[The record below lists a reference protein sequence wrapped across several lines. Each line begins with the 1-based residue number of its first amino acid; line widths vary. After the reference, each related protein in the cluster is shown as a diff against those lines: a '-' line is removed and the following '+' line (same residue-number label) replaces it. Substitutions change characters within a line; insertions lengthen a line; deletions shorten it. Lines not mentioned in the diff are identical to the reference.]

1 MAPKRGCKRKGGK
14 DHGTSRPVPT
24 LREPNL
30 NPTMPNPNTNL
41 ENAEN
46 PDIILYNNIQIMLQ
60 KYPTLFPF
68 LNEKYKLGHD
78 LTQPLEVCVDALF
91 QYLST
96 NHRLLP
102 HFLLFLD
109 PATDVRFGI
118 HTQHLRSLSSQ
129 TREILD
135 HLTTVNQ
142 EPANPNVDV
151 VISPRR
157 QELFDAVHFGTTSVA
172 TVSCSPSEPLPLAL
186 QRPEKEVIG
195 GIPSTAAVQ
204 RPGKEIMG
212 GVPSKTAVQCS
223 GKEVMCRDPST
234 AAVQRPGKEVMGG
247 TPLTAAVQR
256 LGKEIMGPVQPL
268 PMAGF
273 EAPKFYTCGR
283 RGCCAAFFVDVE
295 QTPHRERDHPPV
307 SKEFEACFCSTDNMA
322 CLLYPSTSP
331 RFTALCEMKNCSS
344 LRNVFVDLSR
354 AKHIN
359 HDDFNMLGGGHEAGR
374 D

>member
-1 MAPKRGCKRKGGK
+1 MAPKRGSKRKGGK
-14 DHGTSRPVPT
+14 DHGTSRPAPT

-30 NPTMPNPNTNL
+30 NPTMPNPNPNL
-41 ENAEN
+41 DNAAN
-46 PDIILYNNIQIMLQ
+46 PDIILYTNNQIMLQ

-68 LNEKYKLGHD
+68 LNEKYKLDYD

-91 QYLST
+91 QYLSI

-102 HFLLFLD
+102 HFLPFLD

-129 TREILD
+129 TKEILD
-135 HLTTVNQ
+135 HLTTINQ

-151 VISPRR
+151 VISPHR
-157 QELFDAVHFGTTSVA
+157 QEVFDVVHFGTTSVA
-172 TVSCSPSEPLPLAL
+172 TVSSPPSEPLPLAL
-186 QRPEKEVIG
+186 QRPGKEVIG
-195 GIPSTAAVQ
+195 GNPSTAVVQ
-204 RPGKEIMG
+204 RPGKEVMG
-212 GVPSKTAVQCS
+212 GVQSKTTAVQCS
-223 GKEVMCRDPST
+223 GKEVMGRDPST
-234 AAVQRPGKEVMGG
+234 AVVQRPGKEVMGG

-256 LGKEIMGPVQPL
+256 PEKEIKGPV
-268 PMAGF
+268 
-273 EAPKFYTCGR
+273 KFYTCGR

-295 QTPHRERDHPPV
+295 QAPHRERDHPPV

-322 CLLYPSTSP
+322 CLLYPSTPP

-354 AKHIN
+354 AKHID